1 MSNTIKEKAPGFA
14 VCFLLALP
22 AWFIGKQFP
31 VVGSAVIAILLG
43 MIIALFWKDQGK
55 AKKGIKFTSKYILQ
69 TAVVLLGF
77 GMDLGVVLRTGGQS
91 LPIIISTIATSLILA
106 WVLHKAMHIPGN
118 ISTLVGVG
126 SSICGGSAIAPPH
139 RLSMLTTRRSLRRFP
154 SSSFS
159 T

>member
-1 MSNTIKEKAPGFA
+1 MSNTIKEKVPGFA

-91 LPIIISTIATSLILA
+91 LPIIISTIAI
-106 WVLHKAMHIPGN
+106 
-118 ISTLVGVG
+118 
-126 SSICGGSAIAPPH
+126 
-139 RLSMLTTRRSLRRFP
+139 
-154 SSSFS
+154 
-159 T
+159 

>member
-1 MSNTIKEKAPGFA
+1 MSNTIKEKVPGFA

-77 GMDLGVVLRTGGQS
+77 GMNLSSVLQ
-91 LPIIISTIATSLILA
+91 
-106 WVLHKAMHIPGN
+106 
-118 ISTLVGVG
+118 VGD
-126 SSICGGSAIAPPH
+126 SHC
-139 RLSMLTTRRSLRRFP
+139 P
-154 SSSFS
+154 SSSPPS
-159 T
+159 PPA